1 MKKAKDI
8 MTRTP
13 YVVAPETEIA
23 EAARLLIEKK
33 VNGIPVVDA
42 MGTLVGI
49 LCQSDLVRLQKK
61 FPIPSVFTLL
71 DGILPIG
78 SLARVESELSRISA
92 TTVAEAMTPEPQTI
106 TPETRVDEIATLMV
120 DQKLHTLPVVEEGTL
135 VGVVGKEDVL
145 RTLYRE

>member
-1 MKKAKDI
+1 
-8 MTRTP
+8 MTQTP

-23 EAARLLIEKK
+23 EAARLLTEKK
-33 VNGIPVVDA
+33 INGLPVVDNEK
-42 MGTLVGI
+42 GLVGI

-71 DGILPIG
+71 DSILPIG
-78 SLARVESELSRISA
+78 SLSKVEKELSRISA

-106 TPETRVDEIATLMV
+106 TPETPVDEIATLMV
-120 DQKLHTLPVVEEGTL
+120 DGGLHTLPVVEEGRL

-145 RTLYRE
+145 RTLYRD